1 MNLERLTVG
10 QLINELSKFNP
21 DAYIIE
27 DNYDDSI
34 EAHFSWSVGGEYE
47 NEGPRNIDKEKREAT
62 HMSICFVVNGDP
74 YRGAFDDY
82 EENTDGLEL

>member
-34 EAHFSWSVGGEYE
+34 EAHFSWSVAGEYE
-47 NEGPRNIDKEKREAT
+47 NEGQRNIDKEKREAT

-74 YRGAFDDY
+74 YRGAFDNY